1 MPAEQPRPEVREV
14 EDESTIMH
22 EVSLNGK
29 IYKIKMTVGI
39 TIRYILYTFNY
50 KNAREA
56 TGTEPS
62 VLTPQQLNC
71 KKRS

>member
-29 IYKIKMTVGI
+29 IYQIKVTVGI
-39 TIRYILYTFNY
+39 TIRYVNILSII
-50 KNAREA
+50 KMREKPL
-56 TGTEPS
+56 ELSLPY
-62 VLTPQQLNC
+62 
-71 KKRS
+71 